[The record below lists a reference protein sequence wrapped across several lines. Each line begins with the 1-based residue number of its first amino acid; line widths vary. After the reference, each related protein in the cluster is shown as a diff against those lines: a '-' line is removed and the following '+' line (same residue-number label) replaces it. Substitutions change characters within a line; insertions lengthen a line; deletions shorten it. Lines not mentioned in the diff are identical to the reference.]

1 MRSMGCTCSL
11 GVEGVADHHD
21 QGGGE
26 NEAVTEM
33 NVAPGMYLILFT
45 LALTTTTTV
54 TAESGQDHQPALA
67 ACSLYI
73 RWGSIQPLACDYK
86 YLVGRRGVSDYELG
100 HEQRN
105 AMRDAK

>member
-54 TAESGQDHQPALA
+54 TAESGQGLQSAPR
-67 ACSLYI
+67 SLQLVYTM
-73 RWGSIQPLACDYK
+73 GEHSTVSI
-86 YLVGRRGVSDYELG
+86 
-100 HEQRN
+100 
-105 AMRDAK
+105 